1 MAEPA
6 GITRRIVLN
15 VLETFFRH
23 PLLHSLPLLL
33 MLVIGVASA
42 LGHDDRFTSVSTMSA
57 SEQSLLSDVTETN
70 AAPFGAVS
78 PADRAVEQ
86 LGLLLGTDRFM
97 EAIAA
102 AAGVTVGE
110 QPGQMTVGQ
119 LRSSLQASV
128 LGDRLVRVSA
138 TTSGAEL
145 SRRLADQTVT
155 AYIDHVATAGAAEG
169 AATGRSTAALV
180 EAARAERDR
189 ANEDVKT
196 FLAAH
201 PDAASEDG
209 SPVVLQDLK
218 LKQLEFEQAVQRYAE
233 AKAAQD
239 KADLEAGTASDV
251 AHQRLVMLVPAVAAT
266 AADPVVKT
274 IVLSVAVFVVLG
286 ILLSLASVI
295 GASMLDHTIR
305 VPADIEDH
313 FGLDVVAVLPDMSP

>member
-1 MAEPA
+1 
-6 GITRRIVLN
+6 VLN

-33 MLVIGVASA
+33 MLVIGVVSA
-42 LGHDDRFTSVSTMSA
+42 VGHDDRFTSAATMSA

-86 LGLLLGTDRFM
+86 LGLLLGTDRFL

-102 AAGVTVGE
+102 DAGVTVGD

-119 LRSSLQASV
+119 LRASLHASV
-128 LGDRLVRVSA
+128 IGDRLVRVSA
-138 TTSGAEL
+138 TTSGPEL

-155 AYIDHVATAGAAEG
+155 AYIDHVAAAGAAEG
-169 AATGRSTAALV
+169 ATTEQSTVALV

-189 ANEDVKT
+189 ANEDVKA

-201 PDAASEDG
+201 PDAASADA
-209 SPVVLQDLK
+209 SPVDLQDLK
-218 LKQLEFEQAVQRYAE
+218 LKELEFEQAVQRYAE

-251 AHQRLVMLVPAVAAT
+251 ARQRLVLLVPAVAA
-266 AADPVVKT
+266 AGPDPVVKT
-274 IVLSVAVFVVLG
+274 MVLSVAVFVVLG
-286 ILLSLASVI
+286 ILLSFASVV

-305 VPADIEDH
+305 VPADIEDR
-313 FGLDVVAVLPDMSP
+313 FGLDVVAVLPDMSR